1 MIVVRG
7 LGNVANTVDVVSLS
21 TSTLSVT
28 LEFVSLIPCVRLQN
42 HVETQDT
49 LYSHA
54 WRHIPRPV
62 LPARMA
68 SRG

>member
-28 LEFVSLIPCVRLQN
+28 LEFVSLIPRSLSKKMSDFS
-42 HVETQDT
+42 TQPSSCLKVAGALLAD
-49 LYSHA
+49 
-54 WRHIPRPV
+54 
-62 LPARMA
+62 
-68 SRG
+68 